1 MTCFP
6 EHRVAHCL
14 GVFGRLA
21 ELGRRCSRSCS
32 RGRGMRERRGFRRL
46 RFPGM
51 ERPRKEDLGDNGG
64 PFSFVESFD
73 FGFLE
78 KGCTRCENSSGFLLG
93 DVIWCVCFFYLSL
106 SLFSSSSKRLC
117 SLKLI
122 SSRSL
127 SYCSLALCEEKITT
141 VTIQPPRHHEAIFM
155 LPLYIEC
162 SLHLVFTSSN

>member
-46 RFPGM
+46 RFPEM
-51 ERPRKEDLGDNGG
+51 ERPRKEDLGDNGV

-93 DVIWCVCFFYLSL
+93 DVIWCVCFFLSLSL
-106 SLFSSSSKRLC
+106 SLFFF
-117 SLKLI
+117 LKKTLLI
-122 SSRSL
+122 KTNKFKVL
-127 SYCSLALCEEKITT
+127 IVLLACIVRREDYDSDYTT
-141 VTIQPPRHHEAIFM
+141 TAP
-155 LPLYIEC
+155 
-162 SLHLVFTSSN
+162 S